1 VPIPPAEGPFVA
13 AMAGRPSPESIPTP
27 DVRPRGRTITWTRV
41 AAPTPGSERVF
52 HWTLAVFATVLALAS
67 GWALHLTGISVAPRP
82 LWPRVGVLVVL
93 AAGALFYRWRRM
105 VRLADTILFTFWGIL
120 FSNLHCLPMFVAA
133 RQQVPL
139 RDALLARWDTALGL
153 QVPAVLAAVAVHPLA
168 GRFLEHCYGTLVP
181 LVAAAII
188 VPPLVGRLRPAKEYA
203 IGCIVA
209 ALIGIPLFGFFQAE
223 GPWIHYG
230 YTPALD
236 QAAYV
241 HTFAALKAPAPFVLD
256 LSYGDGLIC
265 FPSFHTILAVL
276 AATALWDVPFLRWPA
291 AILAALIVVSTVT
304 TGTHYV
310 VDVVAGL
317 AVAALAHAA
326 ARGYTRLESRQP
338 RV

>member
-1 VPIPPAEGPFVA
+1 MALRPRPEPA
-13 AMAGRPSPESIPTP
+13 P
-27 DVRPRGRTITWTRV
+27 DVPGRGRLIAWRRV
-41 AAPTPGSERVF
+41 GPAAAAGEGAF
-52 HWTLAVFATVLALAS
+52 HWTLGVFAAALGLAS
-67 GWALHLTGISVAPRP
+67 GWALHASGITLAPAA

-93 AAGALFYRWRRM
+93 GAGAVVYRRRRM
-105 VRLADTILFTFWGIL
+105 ARLADTILFTFWGIL

-133 RQQVPL
+133 RQRVPL
-139 RDALLARWDTALGL
+139 RDALLARWDAALGVE
-153 QVPAVLAAVAVHPLA
+153 VPAVLAAVGAHPLA
-168 GRFLEHCYGTLVP
+168 ARFLERCYGTLLP

-209 ALIGIPLFGFFQAE
+209 ALIGIPIFGFLQAE

-236 QAAYV
+236 QSAYV
-241 HTFAALKAPAPFVLD
+241 HTFAALKSRAPFVLD

-276 AATALWDVPFLRWPA
+276 AATALWDVPLVRWPA

-317 AVAALAHAA
+317 AIAALAHAA
-326 ARGYTRLESRQP
+326 ARGYTRLEGRLGAA
-338 RV
+338 